1 MPFSERIAIIKAKM
15 DNDVFTTQPEAAA
28 RSMDMGFGGATHV
41 TQDEMGQAFYMPG
54 ESHEDYINYYSTS
67 EIEEP
72 EGEDDSPSDDSPS
85 DDSMEEGAMKLLSAL
100 SYKKSSRLR
109 RQKENP

>member
-1 MPFSERIAIIKAKM
+1 MPFSDRIAIIKAKM

-54 ESHEDYINYYSTS
+54 ESHEDYINYYSGS

-72 EGEDDSPSDDSPS
+72 EGEEDSPSDDMHGRGCYGSC
-85 DDSMEEGAMKLLSAL
+85 
-100 SYKKSSRLR
+100 SSHRHPR
-109 RQKENP
+109 NPLD

>member
-28 RSMDMGFGGATHV
+28 RSMDMGFGGSTHV

-72 EGEDDSPSDDSPS
+72 EGV
-85 DDSMEEGAMKLLSAL
+85 
-100 SYKKSSRLR
+100 R
-109 RQKENP
+109 RQSVRRQSVRRQSVRRQHGRGCYGSCSPHCYPRNSLD

>member
-1 MPFSERIAIIKAKM
+1 MPFSDRIAIIKAKM

-72 EGEDDSPSDDSPS
+72 EGEDDSPTVRQTTVRQTTVRQTTAWK
-85 DDSMEEGAMKLLSAL
+85 MVLWKLLSAL
-100 SYKKSSRLR
+100 
-109 RQKENP
+109 